1 MAFYNADVAE
11 SADAL
16 VSGTSGGDIVEVQV
30 LSSAPFL
37 CLLLFFD
44 KLRSWRNWQTR
55 YFEGVV
61 FTRRMGSSPIDRTIY
76 F

>member
-44 KLRSWRNWQTR
+44 K
-55 YFEGVV
+55 FAVV
-61 FTRRMGSSPIDRTIY
+61 AELADALL
-76 F
+76 